1 MRVLDLSGNT
11 LGEDGA
17 EKLAQM
23 LDENMTIT
31 DLVRILM
38 SDTSLIM
45 TLKTIWI
52 STMIVRHFCQL
63 IIYT

>member
-45 TLKTIWI
+45 TLKTI
-52 STMIVRHFCQL
+52 
-63 IIYT
+63 